1 MSRSLVLA
9 ICSALSCPAFGQV
22 PVLAPDP
29 VLERGAMIDRTQWI
43 TLQAMGDQNATAIR
57 NEMMLGLWL
66 GRDLD
71 RPLRERSWG
80 TSQFG
85 NRFGYELKGGLSWT
99 GERLGGPEGNWRP
112 TVGLEHTEVLG
123 VRYSRDLYA
132 LTFFGNADYAE
143 RTADLSSSAHEN
155 IRYQSFYA
163 GLVDHRNGRSLRVAL
178 VKGQFLN
185 ASDIDQ
191 ASLYTAA
198 DGRTLDVDLNARY
211 WQSDTAQLG
220 LSAWNGTG
228 MSVSGSWSWQF
239 ASEPGPLWLM
249 ASVTDLGV
257 VRWNERSLR
266 VDQDTTVSYNGI
278 TVADVFDLDAVVLGE
293 AQLLDTFGIRP
304 SHAAFTRVLPFRASL
319 ALCTSPEERWQGG
332 LRIDQQYLPGYAP
345 QLTFTMARRMGQMA
359 RLSANAASGGTGGW
373 RFGVAG
379 RMSVGTNFSAD
390 LSISQVSG
398 LMNDRVRGLGAALRV
413 QMGF

>member
-1 MSRSLVLA
+1 MNRYLVV
-9 ICSALSCPAFGQV
+9 ALFVACACPVFAQV

-29 VLERGAMIDRTQWI
+29 VLELGAMQTRSQWI
-43 TLQAMGDQNATAIR
+43 TVQAIGDQNASAIR
-57 NEMMLGLWL
+57 NEMMVGLWL

-99 GERLGGPEGNWRP
+99 GKLLGGPHGTWRP
-112 TVGLEHTEVLG
+112 TAGVEHTELLG

-155 IRYQSFYA
+155 IRFQSFFA

-198 DGRTLDVDLNARY
+198 DGRMLDVGLNARY
-211 WQSDTAQLG
+211 WQSDTANSGLG
-220 LSAWNGTG
+220 AWNGTG
-228 MSVSGSWSWQF
+228 MSVSGAWSWQLG
-239 ASEPGPLWLM
+239 SVPGPLWM
-249 ASVTDLGV
+249 MVTVSDLGFI
-257 VRWNERSLR
+257 RWNDRSLH
-266 VDQDTTVSYNGI
+266 VEQDTAVAYNGI

-304 SHAAFTRVLPFRASL
+304 THTAFARVLPFRASL

-332 LRIDQQYLPGYAP
+332 LRLDQQYLPGFVP
-345 QLTFTMARRMGQMA
+345 QFTVTMARRMGDVA
-359 RLSANAASGGTGGW
+359 RISANVAAGGTGGW

-379 RMSVGTNFSAD
+379 QICVGTNFSAD
-390 LSISQVSG
+390 LSISQVVG
-398 LMNDRVRGLGAALRV
+398 LVDDSMRGMGAALRLQV
-413 QMGF
+413 GF